1 MLAILCSEPQSPSSP
16 GSLEGAVGFSS
27 RTNMKRR
34 GTHVTRLSRS
44 INRVWLMFSSF
55 FSIFFGG
62 RSGRD
67 TGPANEKVGAG
78 PLGHVPGDDVDFEKQ
93 AWKML
98 RYMHVSF
105 GATSW
110 LEQSESS
117 QNPCRKFR
125 KLLPERV
132 VCSFLL
138 VYSLGITRTL
148 VLWFL

>member
-1 MLAILCSEPQSPSSP
+1 MFRAPKSVLARQPRRSCRIFVKDQHEAERNTRYKIITLDKSCLVDVQLVFFDILVVE
-16 GSLEGAVGFSS
+16 EVA
-27 RTNMKRR
+27 
-34 GTHVTRLSRS
+34 VTRVRP
-44 INRVWLMFSSF
+44 
-55 FSIFFGG
+55 
-62 RSGRD
+62 
-67 TGPANEKVGAG
+67 TEKVGAG
-78 PLGHVPGDDVDFEKQ
+78 PLGHVPGDDVDYEEQ
-93 AWKML
+93 VWKML
-98 RYMHVSF
+98 RYMHVTF

-132 VCSFLL
+132 VCWFLL